1 MLSLAP
7 RETNANVKYSE
18 ILHLTQMIN
27 GRPEGIEGMAGS
39 K

>member
-7 RETNANVKYSE
+7 RKTNANVKYSE
-18 ILHLTQMIN
+18 IPHFTQMIN

-39 K
+39 Q